1 MTEKDFIKVFL
12 PLSEAIYRVA
22 FYIPEDE
29 EDAKDTVQEV
39 FLKLWKSRPSLD
51 GILNPKAYALSMARN
66 LCIDR
71 MRAARTVS
79 LEEDPSLE
87 KGEAP
92 SPYEILSEKERLDGI
107 LAAVKSLPDKQRQV
121 LKLRTM
127 DGLTYDE
134 ISKETGISGLSARV
148 LLSRARS
155 TLKKQR
161 K

>member
-1 MTEKDFIKVFL
+1 MSEKDFIKVFL
-12 PLSEAIYRVA
+12 PLSDSIYRVA
-22 FYIPEDE
+22 FFILEDE
-29 EDAKDTVQEV
+29 EEAKDAVQEV

-71 MRAARTVS
+71 VRASRTVS
-79 LEEDPSLE
+79 LDEDPTLE

-92 SPYEILSEKERLDGI
+92 SPYDILTEKERLDGI
-107 LAAVKSLPDKQRQV
+107 LAAVKSLPDSQRQV

-127 DGLTYDE
+127 DGLSYEE

-148 LLSRARS
+148 LISRARS
-155 TLKKQR
+155 TLKKER